1 MILNPYQ
8 AIRII
13 AFEESAAG
21 NWIVNV
27 PAVEVLSEPKS
38 KTATVG
44 SPAALEL

>member
-1 MILNPYQ
+1 MM
-8 AIRII
+8 
-13 AFEESAAG
+13 AFEASAVG

-27 PAVEVLSEPKS
+27 PVVEVLSEPKS